1 VNHRHARQ
9 QRRRAVHRGSG
20 SVNLI
25 SMMDILTVLLLF
37 LLKSYVS
44 GGEVMV
50 PAPGIRLPASSADLP
65 PQSSLVVA
73 IDADEILVGNE
84 HVATVAEAVA
94 GEELEIAPL
103 AARLQTVL
111 QQQEEI
117 ARMRGGAASTERT
130 ATVQGDREIEF
141 RVLQRVM
148 YTLNQNGYEHIA
160 LAVIQ
165 KS

>member
-1 VNHRHARQ
+1 
-9 QRRRAVHRGSG
+9 
-20 SVNLI
+20 
-25 SMMDILTVLLLF
+25 
-37 LLKSYVS
+37 
-44 GGEVMV
+44 MV
-50 PAPGIRLPASSADLP
+50 PAPGIRLPSSSADLP

-73 IDADEILVGNE
+73 IDADEILVGDE

-94 GEELEIAPL
+94 GDELEIAPL
-103 AARLQTVL
+103 AAR
-111 QQQEEI
+111 
-117 ARMRGGAASTERT
+117 RMRGATVSTERT